1 MRNAV
6 FRHNKPQESEPIS
19 LIRSLCAYLCKYVDG
34 FCHALSQTNPSM
46 SNGQTLKTIYTE
58 NTNAELLF
66 KWLIYKPAHF
76 LGPRKPKFIILDA
89 LDELPRSTIGE
100 FLDLM
105 VNELSQ
111 LPPWLNLYVTS
122 RDELLIQARVDYD
135 LVHFRHF

>member
-1 MRNAV
+1 
-6 FRHNKPQESEPIS
+6 
-19 LIRSLCAYLCKYVDG
+19 
-34 FCHALSQTNPSM
+34 M